1 MADEDTEAP
10 NFNIDQISL
19 SFYKNTDGC
28 TSKIE
33 EFDPTVSKAQ
43 YGVLPAV
50 IRSRQ
55 KTNEHESGTKFYELY
70 NTSFDLMEVNVLGNT
85 GLICPVWRRSESTN
99 ETYTYAID
107 LGTSNTFM
115 SRCKNKDDGTPDLT
129 KRPELFKMD
138 STMVSFMHEISDNKQ
153 YSLSTR
159 IEDSIFQRAKDKI
172 TLPALLFFFGV
183 FAAV

>member
-1 MADEDTEAP
+1 M
-10 NFNIDQISL
+10 
-19 SFYKNTDGC
+19 
-28 TSKIE
+28 
-33 EFDPTVSKAQ
+33 
-43 YGVLPAV
+43 
-50 IRSRQ
+50 
-55 KTNEHESGTKFYELY
+55 
-70 NTSFDLMEVNVLGNT
+70 
-85 GLICPVWRRSESTN
+85 ICPVWRKSESTN

-172 TLPALLFFFGV
+172 KTEFIPAIIDGSDYKFPIRTALCGIRSTSERPKLFDNHNIAFFYEKYMANEDQNVHTDIKWEQNESLLRV
-183 FAAV
+183 FILIKICVLK